1 MNRVEGP
8 SGPNKPTRAE
18 KPQRRPPAAD
28 PKEKAQTPSDSIEFS
43 DRAKKLA
50 GDPAGPD
57 SSREARVEAARRRL
71 ASGELD
77 RPEAYEKA
85 AEKLL
90 RSGELGKVQTNDD
103 GDAKAV

>member
-1 MNRVEGP
+1 MNRIEGP
-8 SGPNKPTRAE
+8 GGPNRPAGIE
-18 KPQRRPPAAD
+18 KPQRRPPAAG

-77 RPEAYEKA
+77 RPQACEKA

-90 RSGELGKVQTNDD
+90 RSGELGKVQDD
-103 GDAKAV
+103 DAADAKAV